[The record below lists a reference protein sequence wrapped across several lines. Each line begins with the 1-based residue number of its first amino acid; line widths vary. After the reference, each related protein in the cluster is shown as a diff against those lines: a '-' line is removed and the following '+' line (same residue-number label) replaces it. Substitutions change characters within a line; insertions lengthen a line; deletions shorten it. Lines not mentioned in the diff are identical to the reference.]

1 MESPF
6 PGMDPFIEGA
16 GIWQDF
22 HQDLAS
28 EIRTQLNQQITPGYF
43 AGLIPHMVYD
53 TIEIATL
60 PSSPRPRPQIIQP
73 DVGVFQNSPF
83 PSGRPAVMELDAPS
97 SQGKIRLD
105 VQLRWAGVEVRDAKD
120 GTLITAIEILSPV
133 NKRPGHKAQID
144 YLRKR
149 RDIFR
154 TQVHLIEID
163 LLRGGERLP
172 LDSDLPEAP
181 YYVFLSREEQ
191 RPFIDI
197 WAVQLQSRLPRFPV
211 PLRHPDPDAK
221 LDLDAAVKS
230 VYQRGAYR
238 TRINYRN
245 RVPAPPLSPE
255 QAAWVETLL
264 ATQHHPN

>member
-6 PGMDPFIEGA
+6 PGMDPFIEGT

-22 HQDLAS
+22 HQRLAE
-28 EIRTQLNQQITPGYF
+28 EISSQLNQQITPGYF

-53 TIEIATL
+53 TIEVAEL
-60 PSSPRPRPQIIQP
+60 PLSPRPRPQIIQP

-83 PSGRPAVMELDAPS
+83 PAGRPDVIEIDTPS

-105 VQLRWAGVEVRDAKD
+105 MPLRWAGVEVRDAKD
-120 GTLITAIEILSPV
+120 GTLVTAIEILSPV

-154 TQVHLIEID
+154 TRVHLIEID

-191 RPFIDI
+191 RPFIDV
-197 WAVQLQSRLPRFPV
+197 WAMQLQSRLPRFPV
-211 PLRHPDPDAK
+211 PLRAPDPDAK

-238 TRINYRN
+238 TRINYHN

-255 QAAWVETLL
+255 QAAWVDALL
-264 ATQHHPN
+264 ATPHSSN